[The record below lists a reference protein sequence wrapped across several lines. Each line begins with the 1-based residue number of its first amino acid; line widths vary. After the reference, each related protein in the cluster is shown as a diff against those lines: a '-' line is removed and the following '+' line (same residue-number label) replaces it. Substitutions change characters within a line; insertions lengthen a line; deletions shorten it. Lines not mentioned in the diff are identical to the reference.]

1 MVDAVVVLSLSLG
14 LVVILA
20 LVGVVVDDGGVVS
33 VPCRVDAVDAVVIL
47 SLGLVVLLALV
58 VVVVDNGGVVVP

>member
-1 MVDAVVVLSLSLG
+1 VVDAVVILSLG

-20 LVGVVVDDGGVVS
+20 LVGEVVDDGGVVS
-33 VPCRVDAVDAVVIL
+33 VPCRVDAVDTVVVL

>member
-1 MVDAVVVLSLSLG
+1 MDAVVVLCLSLS

-20 LVGVVVDDGGVVS
+20 LVGEVVDDGGVVS